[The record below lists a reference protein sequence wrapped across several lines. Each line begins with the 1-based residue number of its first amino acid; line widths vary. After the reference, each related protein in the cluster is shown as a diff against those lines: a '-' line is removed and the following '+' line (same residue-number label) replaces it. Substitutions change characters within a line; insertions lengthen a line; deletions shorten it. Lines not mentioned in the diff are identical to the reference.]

1 MKGKQFGLQSLVV
14 VAAPTVW
21 NNLFRL
27 LTTWM
32 KNIHDD
38 LSSLDL
44 GIHRARDLAQNRPLC
59 RLMSACCRW
68 IGEVFA
74 LGQR

>member
-21 NNLFRL
+21 NNLLRL

-38 LSSLDL
+38 LSSSGL
-44 GIHRARDLAQNRPLC
+44 GIHEARDLAQNRCL
-59 RLMSACCRW
+59 S
-68 IGEVFA
+68 GE
-74 LGQR
+74 